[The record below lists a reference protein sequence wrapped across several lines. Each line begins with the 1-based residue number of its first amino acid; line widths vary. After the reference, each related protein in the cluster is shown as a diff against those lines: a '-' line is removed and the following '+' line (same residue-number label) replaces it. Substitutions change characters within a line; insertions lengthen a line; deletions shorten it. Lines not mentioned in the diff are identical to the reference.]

1 MHLPT
6 AIIHHHGQGCGRAVR
21 EKPTEGK
28 LAAGDQTPLE
38 AILPLLVLAL
48 AAVARLI
55 PAKAYFLNPDEAL
68 HFLAASQ
75 TSLSLTYR
83 AALTNAHPPL
93 LILILHYWKMLSQ
106 SEFILRMPSVLAG
119 VAGCWLFYLWLGE
132 IRDRSVA
139 LTGLVLMSFAPSLI
153 ALSAEVRQYALL
165 LFFVAACLLLSER
178 AIRNNSWRWMALF
191 SLSLYGALLTHYS
204 SLLFALSIGIYV
216 LIRLLRMPERRA
228 LLAAWALGQAGAIAL
243 IIYFL
248 STHVRRLKA
257 TGMPQEIAETW
268 LRKSIFHPGEQKLIA
283 FVPVQTLRVFT
294 SLFSHGLV
302 GTIFL
307 LAFLVGIVVL
317 LRTAASPVRERPS
330 PKELAV
336 LFILP
341 FLANCAAAIT
351 GIYPYGGTRHSAI
364 LAPFAIA
371 GAAIGLA
378 TINTKTLATRS
389 PLGSLASTLLPVAI
403 LLGLC
408 NFFPAPP
415 PLIKAKNHSDHL
427 IKAAIDYLHQNA
439 RPGSVV
445 FADYESGLLLGYYGC
460 GHGIVQIFPPV
471 DRFARRDCG
480 SYTTISARP
489 EEWRFSAGN
498 LRGELQSAA
507 ASNQLPAGTKVW
519 LFDAGWI
526 NDLAPAISRGT
537 DCVGPRF
544 FGENILI
551 CQLTVAQ
558 NAPQP
563 TPSAGEIS
571 R

>member
-1 MHLPT
+1 
-6 AIIHHHGQGCGRAVR
+6 
-21 EKPTEGK
+21 
-28 LAAGDQTPLE
+28 
-38 AILPLLVLAL
+38 
-48 AAVARLI
+48 
-55 PAKAYFLNPDEAL
+55 
-68 HFLAASQ
+68 
-75 TSLSLTYR
+75 
-83 AALTNAHPPL
+83 
-93 LILILHYWKMLSQ
+93 
-106 SEFILRMPSVLAG
+106 
-119 VAGCWLFYLWLGE
+119 
-132 IRDRSVA
+132 
-139 LTGLVLMSFAPSLI
+139 
-153 ALSAEVRQYALL
+153 
-165 LFFVAACLLLSER
+165 
-178 AIRNNSWRWMALF
+178 
-191 SLSLYGALLTHYS
+191 
-204 SLLFALSIGIYV
+204 
-216 LIRLLRMPERRA
+216 
-228 LLAAWALGQAGAIAL
+228 
-243 IIYFL
+243 
-248 STHVRRLKA
+248 
-257 TGMPQEIAETW
+257 MPQEIAETW

-294 SLFSHGLV
+294 YLFSHGLV

-307 LAFLVGIVVL
+307 LAFLVGIIVL
-317 LRTAASPVRERPS
+317 LRTEASRVSVGPTG
-330 PKELAV
+330 KELAV
-336 LFILP
+336 LLILP
-341 FLANCAAAIT
+341 FLANCAAAII
-351 GIYPYGGTRHSAI
+351 GIYPYGGTRHSVV

-378 TINTKTLATRS
+378 TLNAKTGAKRS
-389 PLGSLASTLLPVAI
+389 PLAPLASTLLPVAI
-403 LLGLC
+403 LLALC

-427 IKAAIDYLHQNA
+427 IRAAIDYLHQNA

-471 DRFARRDCG
+471 DRFAHSDCG

-489 EEWRFSAGN
+489 EEWRFRADN

-526 NDLAPAISRGT
+526 NDLAPAISGSA
-537 DCVGPRF
+537 DCAEPRF

>member
-1 MHLPT
+1 MSDKT
-6 AIIHHHGQGCGRAVR
+6 
-21 EKPTEGK
+21 TESTR
-28 LAAGDQTPLE
+28 AAGRQTPLE
-38 AILPLLVLAL
+38 KSLPLLVLVL
-48 AAVARLI
+48 AALVRLV
-55 PAKAYFLNPDEAL
+55 PAKSYFLNPDEAL

-93 LILILHYWKMLSQ
+93 LILILHYWKILGQ
-106 SEFILRMPSVLAG
+106 SELMLRMPSVLAG
-119 VAGCWLFYLWLGE
+119 VASCWLFYLWLSE

-139 LTGLVLMSFAPSLI
+139 LIGLVLMSFAPSLI

-165 LFFVAACLLLSER
+165 LFFVAASLLLSER
-178 AIRNNSWRWMALF
+178 AIRNNSWRCMALF
-191 SLSLYGALLTHYS
+191 SFSLYGALLTHYS

-216 LIRLLRMPERRA
+216 LIRLLRMPDRRA
-228 LLAAWALGQAGAIAL
+228 LLGAWALGQAGAIAL
-243 IIYFL
+243 IVYFL
-248 STHVRRLKA
+248 STHVRHLKA

-268 LRKSIFHPGEQKLIA
+268 LRKSIFHPGEQNLLA

-294 SLFSHGLV
+294 YLFSHGLV
-302 GTIFL
+302 GSIFL
-307 LAFLVGIVVL
+307 VAFLVGIVVL
-317 LRTAASPVRERPS
+317 LRAEPSQVREGPTQ
-330 PKELAV
+330 KELA
-336 LFILP
+336 LLLTLP

-351 GIYPYGGTRHSAI
+351 GIYPYGGTRHSAV

-371 GAAIGLA
+371 GAAIGLTSINT
-378 TINTKTLATRS
+378 TINSKTGANRSTLA
-389 PLGSLASTLLPVAI
+389 SLPSTLLPVAI
-403 LLGLC
+403 LLALC

-415 PLIKAKNHSDHL
+415 PLIKAKNHSKHL
-427 IKAAIDYLHQNA
+427 IRAAMDYLRHNA
-439 RPGSVV
+439 PPGSVV
-445 FADYESGLLLGYYGC
+445 FADYESGLLLGNYGC
-460 GHGIVQIFPPV
+460 GRGIVQIFPPV
-471 DRFARRDCG
+471 DRFAHGDCG

-489 EEWRFSAGN
+489 EEWRFTSDN
-498 LRGELQSAA
+498 LQGELQSAA
-507 ASNQLPAGTKVW
+507 ATDRLPAGTKVW

-526 NDLAPAISRGT
+526 NDLAPAISRSA
-537 DCVGPRF
+537 DCAQPHF

>member
-1 MHLPT
+1 
-6 AIIHHHGQGCGRAVR
+6 VR
-21 EKPTEGK
+21 EKSTESN
-28 LAAGDQTPLE
+28 LPAGGQTPLE
-38 AILPLLVLAL
+38 KSLPLLILAL
-48 AAVARLI
+48 AAGARLI
-55 PAKAYFLNPDEAL
+55 PAKAFFLNPDEAL

-75 TSLSLTYR
+75 TSLSSTYR

-93 LILILHYWKMLSQ
+93 LILILHYWKMLGQ
-106 SEFILRMPSVLAG
+106 SEFMLRMPSVLAG

-165 LFFVAACLLLSER
+165 VFFVAACLLLSER
-178 AIRNNSWRWMALF
+178 AIRNNSGPYMALF

-216 LIRLLRMPERRA
+216 LIRLVRMPDRRA
-228 LLAAWALGQAGAIAL
+228 GLAVWALGQAGAIAL
-243 IIYFL
+243 ITYFL
-248 STHVRRLKA
+248 STHVRHLKA
-257 TGMPQEIAETW
+257 TGIPQEIAETW

-294 SLFSHGLV
+294 YLFSHGLV

-351 GIYPYGGTRHSAI
+351 GIYPYGGTRHSVV

-378 TINTKTLATRS
+378 TISTTLNTKTGATRS
-389 PLGSLASTLLPVAI
+389 TLGSHASTLLPVGV
-403 LLGLC
+403 LLALC

-415 PLIKAKNHSDHL
+415 PLIKAKNHSEHL

-439 RPGSVV
+439 RPGSII

-471 DRFARRDCG
+471 DRFAHSDCG
-480 SYTTISARP
+480 AYSTISARP
-489 EEWRFSAGN
+489 EEWRFTADN

-507 ASNQLPAGTKVW
+507 STKQLPGGTKVW

-526 NDLAPAISRGT
+526 NDLAPAISRSV
-537 DCVGPRF
+537 DCVDPRF

-551 CQLTVAQ
+551 CQLTVPQ